1 MPKEVNAQACADE
14 LRRMGAA
21 CCSDGLVPA
30 RQDPFGA
37 NSPPPPELPQNS
49 VLAEVPAQK
58 GGTAPT
64 LDLGEGVKVFAD
76 GSRYEG
82 QWKDGKKSGKGR
94 YIYPD
99 GDVYE
104 GQWLDDKAHGE
115 GFHQSKQSRYN
126 GQWAMDLK
134 HGYATEDWDDGSK
147 YTGQYHNG
155 QKHGKGMFVWP
166 EGSTFEG

>member
-1 MPKEVNAQACADE
+1 
-14 LRRMGAA
+14 MGAA

-30 RQDPFGA
+30 KHDPFGA
-37 NSPPPPELPQNS
+37 NSPPPPELPQNFKP
-49 VLAEVPAQK
+49 VLAEVPAQQ

-64 LDLGEGVKVFAD
+64 LGLGEGVKVFAD

-115 GFHQSKQSRYN
+115 GFHQSKQSRSGLANLNY
-126 GQWAMDLK
+126 
-134 HGYATEDWDDGSK
+134 
-147 YTGQYHNG
+147 
-155 QKHGKGMFVWP
+155 HGKRPRAEHSCYIKKRQFGLCAERMNLAAP
-166 EGSTFEG
+166 KRGLQGSYKIILIFLL